1 MILRALFVMLTL
13 LALAACAPKEEPM
26 TEPPVRSPAATND
39 PLIERELLFGNPER
53 TQLRVSPDGRSLSYI
68 APVEGVLNVWVAPI
82 DDIDAARPVTRDTG
96 RGIFRHF
103 WSPNSQYLLYL
114 QDSGG
119 DENFLLHAVTLDG
132 GETRNLTPFENTTVN
147 VTHISP
153 DHPDTILV
161 GLNNR
166 DPRFHDIHRLT
177 LSTGKL
183 ELIERN
189 EGYLGYLAD
198 DDLRVRLAFAPR
210 SGGGLDVL
218 RKDGD
223 GFAHLLT
230 IEQEDDMVTQPVAI
244 SPDGQQVYMI
254 DSRDRD
260 TGALARIHLQTG
272 ERDIIATDERADVAG
287 VFIDVVSGEASAYA
301 VNYKKPEW
309 VPLNDDFRRDFDRLQ
324 AAIEGDLQITSQSYD
339 GRYWSVYSG
348 QAKSPGTAYLY
359 DRESGRIET
368 LFETQPALA
377 DQPLTSMQ
385 PLLIEARD
393 GLSLVSYLS
402 LPRWVE
408 TDEQGLPEAPLPM
421 VLLVHGGP
429 WARDSYGF
437 DSQHQ
442 WLANRGYAVMSVNFR
457 GSTGFGKA
465 FINAGDREWG
475 RAMHHDLLD
484 AVEWAV
490 EQGIT
495 GRDQVA
501 IMGGSYGGYATLV
514 GLAFTPDVF
523 ACGVDI
529 VGPSNLETLLASIP
543 PYWEA
548 FFENLA
554 TRVGDP
560 RTEDG
565 LALLKERSPLYRA
578 DAISKPLLIAQGA
591 NDPRVKQAESD
602 QIVQAMLGNERPV
615 TYVLYP
621 DEGHGF
627 ARPQNRLAF
636 YGIAEA
642 FLAECLGGRRQ
653 DLAGT
658 LDGSSTQ
665 VPTGAEF
672 VTGLKEALEDFE
684 PVVTH

>member
-1 MILRALFVMLTL
+1 MILRGFSVLLTL
-13 LALAACAPKEEPM
+13 LVLAACAPEEEAM
-26 TEPPVRSPAATND
+26 TETPVDPPAATSD
-39 PLIERELLFGNPER
+39 PLIDRELLFGNPER

-68 APVEGVLNVWVAPI
+68 APLDGVLNVFVAPI
-82 DDIDAARPVTRDTG
+82 GDIDAARPMTRDTG

-119 DENFLLHAVTLDG
+119 DENFLLHAVTLAT
-132 GETRNLTPFENTTVN
+132 GETRNLTPFENTTVD

-153 DHPDTILV
+153 DHPDRILV

-166 DPRFHDIHRLT
+166 DPRFHDVHSLK
-177 LSTGKL
+177 LSTGEL

-210 SGGGLDVL
+210 AGGGLDVL
-218 RKDGD
+218 QKDGD
-223 GFAHLLT
+223 GFVHLLS
-230 IEQEDDMVTQPVAI
+230 IGQEDDMVTQPVAI
-244 SPDGQQVYMI
+244 SPDGQHVYLI

-260 TGALARIHLQTG
+260 TGALARIDLQTG
-272 ERDIIATDERADVAG
+272 AREVIAADERADVAG
-287 VFIDVVSGEASAYA
+287 VFIDVVSREPSAYA
-301 VNYKKPEW
+301 VNYTKPEW
-309 VPLNDDFRRDFDRLQ
+309 VPLHENFQRDFDRLQ
-324 AAIEGDLQITSQSYD
+324 AAIDGDLQITSQSHD
-339 GRYWSVYSG
+339 GRYWTVHSG
-348 QAKSPGTAYLY
+348 QATRPGTAHLY
-359 DRESGRIET
+359 DRQSGRIDSV
-368 LFETQPALA
+368 FETQPELA
-377 DQPLTSMQ
+377 DQPLTAMQ
-385 PLLIEARD
+385 PVVIEARD

-408 TDEQGLPEAPLPM
+408 TGEQGHPKVPLPM

-442 WLANRGYAVMSVNFR
+442 WLANRGYAVLSVNFR
-457 GSTGFGKA
+457 GSTGFGKT
-465 FINAGDREWG
+465 FVNAGDREWG
-475 RAMHHDLLD
+475 RAMQDDLLD

-490 EQGIT
+490 EAGIT

-501 IMGGSYGGYATLV
+501 IMGGSYGGYATLA

-560 RTEDG
+560 RTEEG
-565 LALLKERSPLYRA
+565 RALLMERSPLHRA
-578 DAISKPLLIAQGA
+578 DAITKPLLIAQGA
-591 NDPRVKQAESD
+591 NDPRVKQAEAD
-602 QIVQAMLGNERPV
+602 QIVQAMLGNELPV

-642 FLAECLGGRRQ
+642 FLAECLGGRSQ
-653 DLAGT
+653 DLTGA
-658 LDGSSTQ
+658 LDGSSTH

-672 VTGLKEALEDFE
+672 VTGLKAALEDFRAE
-684 PVVTH
+684 VVQ